1 MLARKKVDATQGPL
15 VKLIFSFAIP
25 LILTTIAQDLFN
37 ITDKAVLGNMAG
49 SAAVASIGAT
59 GTITQLI
66 INGAVG
72 LSTGTSIVL
81 ARFIGKKDEKNIRST
96 IDTALITSVI
106 FGAIVAVAG
115 VILAPFFLTATGCP
129 QECYDGALIY
139 IRIYI
144 SAAPFTL
151 LYNYAEAILRTIG
164 DTRRP
169 LAYII
174 TGGIVNVVLN
184 VILCLILPQKVAAV
198 AIATVA
204 SKVISALLATRRLCR
219 LEGSARVSIPQ
230 MRFGWEAFKRI
241 FRFGIPVSVSNMI
254 LPFANLQ
261 IVSAINSFGVDAVAG
276 FSASSSAGS
285 IIVAFSAGFGSA
297 TTTFM
302 GQNIGAKNIDRV
314 KRSFWY
320 SAGFN
325 VLISG
330 ALGALVFLS
339 GRFWIGLIVGFDA
352 TASIEYGMVRMF
364 YVTLFYFISSINRS
378 FSGALQAFGY
388 PFLTSVSNIVFT
400 LGFRILWMQLIY
412 PKMPT
417 FAMINACFTVSWT
430 LNMIFY
436 GIFFAFVY
444 TRYVKKGICKK
455 I

>member
-1 MLARKKVDATQGPL
+1 MFARKKVDATQGPL
-15 VKLIFSFAIP
+15 LKLIFSFAIP
-25 LILTTIAQDLFN
+25 LMLTTIAQDLFN
-37 ITDKAVLGNMAG
+37 IADKAVLGNMAG
-49 SAAVASIGAT
+49 NTAVAAVGAT
-59 GTITQLI
+59 GTITSLI

-81 ARFIGKKDEKNIRST
+81 ARFIGQKNEKNIRTT
-96 IDTALITSVI
+96 IDTALLTSVML
-106 FGAIVAVAG
+106 GVIVAVAG
-115 VILAPFFLTATGCP
+115 VILAPFFLTATNCP
-129 QECYDGALIY
+129 KECYDGALLY

-151 LYNYAEAILRTIG
+151 LYNYSAAILRTLG
-164 DTRRP
+164 DTQRP
-169 LAYII
+169 LMYII

-204 SKVISALLATRRLCR
+204 SKIISAFLATRRLCR
-219 LEGSARVSIPQ
+219 LEDSTRVSIPK
-230 MRFGWEAFKRI
+230 MRFDLKSFALI

-285 IIVAFSAGFGSA
+285 IIGAIAAGFGSA

-302 GQNIGAKNIDRV
+302 GQNIGAKNVDRV
-314 KRSFWY
+314 KKSFWY
-320 SAGFN
+320 SLGLN

-330 ALGALVFLS
+330 ALGVLVFLS
-339 GRFWIGLIVGFDA
+339 GRLWIGLIIGFDA
-352 TASIEYGMVRMF
+352 TAAIEYGMIRMF
-364 YVTLFYFISSINRS
+364 YVTLFMFISAANRS
-378 FSGALQAFGY
+378 FNGALQAFGY
-388 PFLTSVSNIVFT
+388 PFLTSVSNIVFS

-412 PKMPT
+412 PKSPT
-417 FAMINACFTVSWT
+417 FSMINACFTVSWT

>member
-1 MLARKKVDATQGPL
+1 MFARKKVDATQGPL
-15 VKLIFSFAIP
+15 LKLIFSFAIP
-25 LILTTIAQDLFN
+25 LMLTTIAQDLFN
-37 ITDKAVLGNMAG
+37 IADKAVLGNMAG
-49 SAAVASIGAT
+49 NTAVAAVGAT
-59 GTITQLI
+59 GTITSLI

-81 ARFIGKKDEKNIRST
+81 ARFIGQKNEKNIRTT
-96 IDTALITSVI
+96 IDTALLTSVML
-106 FGAIVAVAG
+106 GVIVAVAG
-115 VILAPFFLTATGCP
+115 VILAPFFLTATNCP
-129 QECYDGALIY
+129 KECYDGALLY

-151 LYNYAEAILRTIG
+151 LYNYSAAILRTLG
-164 DTRRP
+164 DTQRP
-169 LAYII
+169 LMYII

-204 SKVISALLATRRLCR
+204 SKIISAFLATRRLCR
-219 LEGSARVSIPQ
+219 LEDSTRVSIPK
-230 MRFGWEAFKRI
+230 MRFDLKSFALI

-285 IIVAFSAGFGSA
+285 IIGAIAAGFGSA

-302 GQNIGAKNIDRV
+302 GQNIGAKNVDRV
-314 KRSFWY
+314 KKSFWY
-320 SAGFN
+320 SLGLN

-330 ALGALVFLS
+330 ALGVLVFLS
-339 GRFWIGLIVGFDA
+339 GRFWIGLIIGFDA
-352 TASIEYGMVRMF
+352 TAAIEYGMIRMF
-364 YVTLFYFISSINRS
+364 YVTLFMFISAANRS
-378 FSGALQAFGY
+378 FNGALQAFGY
-388 PFLTSVSNIVFT
+388 PFLTSVSNIVFS

-412 PKMPT
+412 PKSPT
-417 FAMINACFTVSWT
+417 FSMINACFTVSWT

-436 GIFFAFVY
+436 GIFFACVY
-444 TRYVKKGICKK
+444 TRYVKKGICKT